1 MVKKDKQNKV
11 YPTILTLVLASLIV
25 FYFSTNTIWLYLAF
39 SIGSLSL
46 ISSYVAEKI
55 YFGWMQLSLVLS
67 KIMPTILLSIIY
79 YLFLFPIA
87 LLSRVF
93 GKNDILLLKNKSDS
107 LFVDSTEVFDKL
119 FFEKPW

>member
-1 MVKKDKQNKV
+1 MVKKDKRNKV

-46 ISSYVAEKI
+46 ISSYIAEKI

-67 KIMPTILLSIIY
+67 KIMPAILLSIIY
-79 YLFLFPIA
+79 KLNYDDAAYFRNHTFFTN
-87 LLSRVF
+87 SR
-93 GKNDILLLKNKSDS
+93 N
-107 LFVDSTEVFDKL
+107 
-119 FFEKPW
+119 